1 MTPWT
6 LLAWAGAITAVVLL
20 ALLVIAIVVSAI
32 RSMWMPKRKPDA
44 QIISSGRDDR

>member
-6 LLAWAGAITAVVLL
+6 LLAWAAAITAVVLM
-20 ALLVIAIVVSAI
+20 ALVVIAIVVSAI
-32 RSMWMPKRKPDA
+32 RSVWKPKRKPDA